1 MGNKIAVFCCENS
14 SFKAAALVADPA
26 ILEAVEIIKLPCSGK
41 AEIGLVLKT
50 LEKGYVGVLILGC
63 PIDNCKFIRG
73 NARARKRIDSA
84 KAILADAGI
93 DDRRV
98 HMDFVSSVDTHRFV
112 EIVEE
117 MIDRLASPAGE
128 ERSTL

>member
-14 SFKAAALVADPA
+14 SLKAAALVADPA